1 MDVAVKKSTPFM
13 LSSESSTDIETLQMG
28 WALSKAHAGS
38 IRFSRF
44 LSGFTHHSKM
54 PLHINFQLI
63 KYRQMQFRICETD
76 FGKVYSM
83 ILLTSTFVS

>member
-1 MDVAVKKSTPFM
+1 M
-13 LSSESSTDIETLQMG
+13 LSSESSTDVETLQMG

-54 PLHINFQLI
+54 PLHVNFQLI

-76 FGKVYSM
+76 FGKVCSM